1 MTLSMKATMD
11 ATLCRKPL
19 PAKNFEF
26 VFFLQFN
33 LLYFIPGLQSAD
45 L

>member
-1 MTLSMKATMD
+1 MTLSMKATID
-11 ATLCRKPL
+11 AMLCRKPL
-19 PAKNFEF
+19 PARNFES

-33 LLYFIPGLQSAD
+33 LLYFIPELQSAD